1 MMSEPGASS
10 DIIDCEA
17 FSNQSH
23 LVFRCPEPVLR
34 YLRGEGVRLAVRS
47 RIRRAFWPLLRPG
60 KESVSSLNE
69 PRADLRIAPGG
80 QGVGE
85 SPLPLLLATSRS
97 PAGSARES
105 FSWLAMTFLS

>member
-34 YLRGEGVRLAVRS
+34 YLRGEGVRFAVRS
-47 RIRRAFWPLLRPG
+47 RIRRAFWPLLGPG
-60 KESVSSLNE
+60 KERVSSLNE
-69 PRADLRIAPGG
+69 PRADPRIAPGD
-80 QGVGE
+80 QRVGE
-85 SPLPLLLATSRS
+85 SRLPLLLARSTS
-97 PAGSARES
+97 PASSACEEL
-105 FSWLAMTFLS
+105 FM